1 MNNIEI
7 IVLLLLGVTF
17 LALFS
22 NKYNFPFPIVLV
34 LSGLAISLIPGLP
47 ILTLE
52 PEVIFLLFLPP
63 LLYAAAWNTSWHQ
76 FKANMRNITFA
87 SIGLVFVTTLCIGVL
102 VHWMVPN
109 FTWAQSFLLGAIIS
123 PPDAVAATSITKGLG
138 LHPRIITILEG
149 ESLVNDASA
158 LIAFKYALGATMAG
172 SFSLSH
178 ASLDF
183 VKVFVGGMA
192 IGFLIGYLIYLLHK
206 FLIRESTID
215 ATLTFLTPFAS
226 YLLAEQFHLSG
237 VLAVVTSGLYLAY
250 RSSEIFSHQ
259 SRIQVFAVWD
269 VINFILNGLVFVLM
283 GLQLKL
289 IIQGFSFVTIYRLAA
304 YGLIISVA
312 AFFIRLFYIIPATM
326 IPRALSKKIRNEPF
340 DVRNLL
346 VFTWAGMRG
355 IVSMAAA
362 LSIPILLDDKR
373 FPNRAEIIFI
383 SFTVILFTI
392 LVQGLTLPLFIKK
405 LKLKKHSILAEE
417 YEIRSKIIQ
426 ESKDY
431 IDEHFGYANDK
442 LRTLLLDKY
451 NIRYGLLQ
459 QTNLPLSKQKKI
471 STSTA
476 IFNEYA
482 EWELEVLKVEREKV
496 NQLHKEGKASEEV
509 FRKIERE
516 IDLEEARLRLGLYRE

>member
-1 MNNIEI
+1 
-7 IVLLLLGVTF
+7 
-17 LALFS
+17 
-22 NKYNFPFPIVLV
+22 
-34 LSGLAISLIPGLP
+34 
-47 ILTLE
+47 
-52 PEVIFLLFLPP
+52 
-63 LLYAAAWNTSWHQ
+63 
-76 FKANMRNITFA
+76 
-87 SIGLVFVTTLCIGVL
+87 
-102 VHWMVPN
+102 
-109 FTWAQSFLLGAIIS
+109 
-123 PPDAVAATSITKGLG
+123 
-138 LHPRIITILEG
+138 
-149 ESLVNDASA
+149 
-158 LIAFKYALGATMAG
+158 
-172 SFSLSH
+172 
-178 ASLDF
+178 
-183 VKVFVGGMA
+183 
-192 IGFLIGYLIYLLHK
+192 
-206 FLIRESTID
+206 
-215 ATLTFLTPFAS
+215 
-226 YLLAEQFHLSG
+226 
-237 VLAVVTSGLYLAY
+237 
-250 RSSEIFSHQ
+250 
-259 SRIQVFAVWD
+259 

-289 IIQGFSFVTIYRLAA
+289 IIQGFSLVTIYRLAA